1 MKNENN
7 LTPKQQKFVNEI
19 CKGVNPS
26 QAYINAYGK
35 KNAGKNTIAV
45 EAQKLLKNPNISLIL
60 DRNKKITQ
68 EKISYSVEESFKKI
82 LEIQQKA
89 FEYKSETTTKDGAVV
104 VVCNPD
110 LKTALKAEELKGKLL
125 GFYAEKSR
133 VEINSNAPVQIIFND
148 KCKGL

>member
-1 MKNENN
+1 MPRS
-7 LTPKQQKFVNEI
+7 LTSKQQKFVEEI
-19 CKGVNPS
+19 CKGASPS
-26 QAYINAYGK
+26 QAYISAYNPK
-35 KNAGKNTIAV
+35 KASKETIATQ
-45 EAQKLLKNPNISLIL
+45 AQKILKKPNIIPIIEK
-60 DRNKKITQ
+60 NKEKLQ
-68 EKISYSVEESFKKI
+68 EKLTYTLEESFKKI
-82 LEIQQKA
+82 VDIQNKSL
-89 FEYKSETTTKDGAVV
+89 EYKCETTTKDGAVV

>member
-82 LEIQQKA
+82 VDIQNKSL
-89 FEYKSETTTKDGAVV
+89 EYKCETTTKDGAVV
-104 VVCNPD
+104 VLNNPD

-125 GFYAEKSR
+125 GLYTEKKE
-133 VEINSNAPVQIIFND
+133 VEITAPIQITFSD

>member
-1 MKNENN
+1 MGNEKK
-7 LTPKQQKFVNEI
+7 LTPKQQKFVDEI

-35 KNAGKNTIAV
+35 KKAGKNTIAV

-60 DRNKKITQ
+60 DHNKKITQ
-68 EKISYSVEESFKKI
+68 EKINYSVEDSFRKI

-89 FEYKSETTTKDGAVV
+89 FEYKSEVVTKDGDVV

-133 VEINSNAPVQIIFND
+133 IEINSNAPVQVVFNEH
-148 KCKGL
+148 CKGL